1 MVIICTDGLAN
12 KGLGQLDVEIEES
25 KQFYEKLGQ
34 IAKENGVVVSVI
46 TIKGEG
52 CKVEVLGKLAQD
64 TNGSITRVNPGDI
77 GKDFANILKDEIV
90 GTKVKL

>member
-1 MVIICTDGLAN
+1 M
-12 KGLGQLDVEIEES
+12 
-25 KQFYEKLGQ
+25 
-34 IAKENGVVVSVI
+34 VVSVI